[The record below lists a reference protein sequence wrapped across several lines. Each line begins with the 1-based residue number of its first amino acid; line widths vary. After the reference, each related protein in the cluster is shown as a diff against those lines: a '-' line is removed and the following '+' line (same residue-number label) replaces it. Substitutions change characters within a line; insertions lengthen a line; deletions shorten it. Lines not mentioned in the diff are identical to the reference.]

1 MQKGTIGKVS
11 SFSNGFCQHRF
22 KHMALY
28 GKFEK
33 DCGNGGFELKINK
46 DIKKLEYQDLTGP
59 EKIMLFQHKFPG
71 TT

>member
-1 MQKGTIGKVS
+1 M
-11 SFSNGFCQHRF
+11 
-22 KHMALY
+22 
-28 GKFEK
+28 
-33 DCGNGGFELKINK
+33 KINK

>member
-1 MQKGTIGKVS
+1 
-11 SFSNGFCQHRF
+11 
-22 KHMALY
+22 MALY